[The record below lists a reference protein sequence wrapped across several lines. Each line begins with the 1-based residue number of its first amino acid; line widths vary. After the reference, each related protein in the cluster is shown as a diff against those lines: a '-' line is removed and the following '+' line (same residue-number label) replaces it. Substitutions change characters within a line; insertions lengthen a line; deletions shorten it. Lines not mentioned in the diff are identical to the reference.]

1 MSELVADAAT
11 AARPAGKHT
20 EAAIATV
27 SAVVITLIVTAIV
40 GWIFGV
46 FSRGQEAVSEDQIRD
61 VVNEMMVL
69 DDGQT
74 YSAALETID
83 DAVIRI
89 GTKVEGIE
97 ADVTDIRGAVRALAR
112 Q

>member
-1 MSELVADAAT
+1 MSEVAADAPV
-11 AARPAGKHT
+11 PAFKKHS

-27 SAVVITLIVTAIV
+27 AAVVITLMVTAIV
-40 GWIFGV
+40 GGLFGV
-46 FSRGQEAVSEDQIRD
+46 FSKGMDASSEDQIRE
-61 VVNEMMVL
+61 VVKGMMVL
-69 DDGQT
+69 DDEQT
-74 YSAALETID
+74 YAAALVRID
-83 DAVIRI
+83 RAVVRI